1 MEIYKVTNK
10 LNGKCYIGKTI
21 YNLEERKKEKRRIRQ
36 ICLPSLGSILFR
48 LVYVGVVQLVSALG

>member
-21 YNLEERKKEKRRIRQ
+21 YNLKERKIKFNNENKFNIVL
-36 ICLPSLGSILFR
+36 IPPN
-48 LVYVGVVQLVSALG
+48 